1 MRLNGM
7 HKINTYRTISS
18 RQIMAACIVASGA
31 VLCREPLASAQTAP
45 KGASA
50 GTKLPEGTILDIQ
63 IEGNQSVGTEE
74 VLRKLAS
81 RVGRPLERKLIEKD
95 IRALLESQ
103 WFSDVQ
109 PFYDKSEKGDGYV
122 LIFKVREMPLVGKV
136 EYRGRKGLKLSKLEE
151 VTGIKAG
158 GRADA
163 IKARLGVAALERL
176 YHEKGYQKANVEL
189 LAGDKPEDKDVIYEI
204 FEGPKFTVSHVDFL
218 GNTYASDAVLRTK
231 ISSKPP
237 KLGLIGGSFSREDME
252 EDARKLREYYQGQGF
267 FEIAISAVD
276 EPGSDLGHR
285 KVSFVISEGPQ
296 YKVRS
301 IKFEGMKKIEEAT
314 LREGLALHS
323 NLPFRDEYRD
333 ADKKKIIEKYGDIGC
348 IDARIDVEPKFTQEP
363 GIVDLLYKID
373 EGEQY
378 LTGAV
383 KKWCAGR
390 LKWPALCQA
399 SL

>member
-18 RQIMAACIVASGA
+18 RHFVAACIVASVA
-31 VLCREPLASAQTAP
+31 VLCEGPLASAQTAP

-189 LAGDKPEDKDVIYEI
+189 LSGDKSDDKDVIYEI
-204 FEGPKFTVSHVDFL
+204 FEGPKFTVSHVDL
-218 GNTYASDAVLRTK
+218 D
-231 ISSKPP
+231 
-237 KLGLIGGSFSREDME
+237 
-252 EDARKLREYYQGQGF
+252 RK
-267 FEIAISAVD
+267 SV
-276 EPGSDLGHR
+276 
-285 KVSFVISEGPQ
+285 V
-296 YKVRS
+296 
-301 IKFEGMKKIEEAT
+301 
-314 LREGLALHS
+314 
-323 NLPFRDEYRD
+323 
-333 ADKKKIIEKYGDIGC
+333 
-348 IDARIDVEPKFTQEP
+348 
-363 GIVDLLYKID
+363 
-373 EGEQY
+373 
-378 LTGAV
+378 
-383 KKWCAGR
+383 
-390 LKWPALCQA
+390 
-399 SL
+399 